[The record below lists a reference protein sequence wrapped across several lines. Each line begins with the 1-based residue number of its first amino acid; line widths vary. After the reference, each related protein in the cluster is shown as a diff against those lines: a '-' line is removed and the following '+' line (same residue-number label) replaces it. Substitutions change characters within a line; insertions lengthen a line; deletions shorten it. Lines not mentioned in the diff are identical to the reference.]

1 MMPQNWLLQKKQE
14 FFKEKLSETIGKSKE
29 LWESLK
35 PLGIPN
41 KTVISNF
48 NAIEQDNTLTHDT
61 RSISKVF
68 KNLFSNLAES
78 LLTKLAKPPDKYNL
92 KSVI

>member
-35 PLGIPN
+35 SLGIPN

-78 LLTKLAKPPDKYNL
+78 LLTKVAKPPDKYNL